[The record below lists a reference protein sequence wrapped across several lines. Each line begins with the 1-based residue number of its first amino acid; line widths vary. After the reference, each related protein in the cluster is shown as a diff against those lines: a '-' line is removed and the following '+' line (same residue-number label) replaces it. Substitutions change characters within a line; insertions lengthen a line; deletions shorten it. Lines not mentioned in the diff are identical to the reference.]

1 MDASN
6 DGSESVD
13 QFLARIASLSSKQG
27 QEEAERS
34 RRMEEEMLQARKER
48 QARRAER
55 ARSLSPSKTGPTPSL
70 RLAGESSRK
79 PTQGIDPPVSL
90 TPPPLQSRTFGRSD
104 SISPRPERA
113 AASGLDFTRPLP
125 PQPASENT
133 SMPSPILNTT
143 ALSRSGTLSW
153 QQRPSSKGVGSRPR
167 PLSVASIPD
176 LTPQSPAPSKDGD
189 DMTRKDIA
197 ASLGAKDPSWFRQ
210 TADRGIGSA
219 AYRKNEIDP
228 EPAPSFSSRT
238 MRLPGMSKDSS
249 VPADRARDDPEK
261 ATPPASPPKSS
272 FAQPLDQEQ
281 LSRQDDPRP
290 TRPLS
295 MVSLSPSKP
304 PALDLPSFTP
314 LDLNSSSVAESSG
327 LGRTSSILP
336 SAGRP
341 SSPTKGLGGF
351 VESAMM
357 KRSDSVSKRWSV
369 QANAGL
375 KRGDSVATPR
385 PAQASGTSGFS
396 PGHGRGP
403 SRDVR
408 GVRDGMSSPLS
419 TSRPVSSHGAEP
431 IPLTKARPLSRT
443 DDVLAVPSEVDTANA
458 QGNQVG
464 HAGSKVQQQGRPTTP
479 PATETLLSRSPSKTM
494 DPRRWSPTKASW
506 LESALNK
513 PDSPRITPAKSET
526 PAWML
531 NMQRAKQ
538 EQQQRSF
545 EAADNVP
552 AKPAVA
558 PKPLI
563 SPPLRESAV
572 LSEPVVKK
580 APCTTAAEEGAD
592 SAEGP
597 EDEAPAPRGTP
608 ISEIERPKV
617 EKKDAKPAVP
627 SKRNVTPISHG
638 TSSNSKPES
647 AAVASNENK
656 EDSIEA
662 LQTNTSD
669 LKPPILKPKPQ
680 TPPKT
685 DFRAGLKS
693 RQAAPASNNEAEPEF
708 KAVFGKLK
716 RAQTQNYVAP
726 DVLKDN
732 ITKGKAG
739 LAATGGPQKTKRV
752 DEFKESI
759 LQKKEAMKTGGGSI
773 GKRPD
778 APSPLEKP
786 AQAVP
791 EALARRMTL
800 HKTGPSNEKVEVL
813 QATDTAVRAA
823 VSSSK
828 PQSVSVKSD
837 PEKHNP
843 PVPAGRAPISAQKLP
858 AGRPEKSESI
868 STTVLPVKSAPET
881 RSDDSHPKADT
892 YSATAIPVMASTLKT
907 RAPENSK
914 LAARLNPALAGIL
927 SRSGSPKP
935 SGEAPSNGA
944 ATIQVREATLGPR
957 ENTNDDN
964 AELTHMTKAR
974 AKGPKRRAPQSGP
987 SSKRTSTTSVQRP
1000 VVSSGTDAP
1009 TISSSVSSRQAI
1021 VDTGNT
1027 LPLRVFGPKSISS
1040 RPLAEVEDKKPAVAA
1055 ADDSASQPRSEKRKP
1070 DEQGVGN
1077 AAPAGPKPISEP
1089 EVNPKPKPAVANKS
1103 AELRKVSSP
1112 ALSSA
1117 HVADESDPVKPG
1129 KSAELKMT
1137 SNPALL
1143 PKNVQQPSQAKPST
1157 PKKFEVLA
1165 DRAQVVSR
1173 PPHFEGLRKNSP
1185 LSPPPGVNS
1194 PLTPNK
1200 FKINTPKEP
1209 KPEVN
1214 SSLKPSSLSSSRA
1227 NDLGLQLASVSQKP
1241 TATPELTPPPEPE
1254 APTTKLATSSRSPA
1268 SPTKFARSVKP
1279 QFESFFGVL
1288 PQARD
1293 KAEFDTHAFLSSQN
1307 KAAEKSKTL
1316 GKQIWEIAG
1325 DGKKATMPPQQEHI
1339 LFEDCMYLCVH
1350 TMESPSGSKCA
1361 EVYLWCGDEVPEAA
1375 VEDTQLFCRKVA
1387 RENNAK
1393 LEVVKQGKESSEFFQ
1408 ALGGIVIVRRSKS
1421 AALYMLCGR
1430 RHLGHVAFDE
1440 VDLSADS
1447 LSSGLPFLISAK
1459 FGKLYLWKGK
1469 GSNPEDVGC
1478 ARLIGMDM
1486 GLTGEIE
1493 EVSEGEEPASFWE
1506 AFPSRPG
1513 KRVASRAHN
1522 QPSQFRGHAP
1532 RLYRVE
1538 HDRPKSSGGF
1548 WGLRASSPPKQPI
1561 KALVEEVAPF
1571 SQKDLDPNHIHIL
1584 DTYGELYVLVG
1595 GSAKKPAEFVTAVQ
1609 VAQEIA
1615 VLSPSVQDRP
1625 LLPACYVVM
1634 GDPPENIK
1642 SVFRKWKP
1650 ERSASR
1656 DEPVCIRVEEVIQ
1669 ELGIML

>member
-34 RRMEEEMLQARKER
+34 RKMEEEMLQARKER

-70 RLAGESSRK
+70 RLVGESARK
-79 PTQGIDPPVSL
+79 TTQGIDPPVAL
-90 TPPPLQSRTFGRSD
+90 TPPPLQPRTVGRSD

-125 PQPASENT
+125 PPAASENPST
-133 SMPSPILNTT
+133 PSPSLNAT

-153 QQRPSSKGVGSRPR
+153 QQRPSSRGVGSRPR

-176 LTPQSPAPSKDGD
+176 SALPQGPAQLKDGD

-210 TADRGIGSA
+210 TADRGVGSA
-219 AYRKNEIDP
+219 AYRKNETDSETP
-228 EPAPSFSSRT
+228 PPFSSRG
-238 MRLPGMSKDSS
+238 MRLPGMSKDSNAP
-249 VPADRARDDPEK
+249 VDRSRDDPEK
-261 ATPPASPPKSS
+261 ATPPPSPPKS
-272 FAQPLDQEQ
+272 FAQPLEQEQ
-281 LSRQDDPRP
+281 LSKKDDPRP

-304 PALDLPSFTP
+304 PALDLPSFKP
-314 LDLNSSSVAESSG
+314 LDLNSSFAADTPS
-327 LGRTSSILP
+327 LGRTSSILS

-341 SSPTKGLGGF
+341 PSPTKGLGGF

-385 PAQASGTSGFS
+385 PAHVSGTSGFS
-396 PGHGRGP
+396 PGHSRGT

-408 GVRDGMSSPLS
+408 GVGNSSPLS
-419 TSRPVSSHGAEP
+419 SSRPVSSHGAEP
-431 IPLTKARPLSRT
+431 VPLTKARPLSRT
-443 DDVLAVPSEVDTANA
+443 DDPTGPSEAENTNA
-458 QGNQVG
+458 QDVQAG
-464 HAGSKVQQQGRPTTP
+464 HEASRVQHQDRPTTP
-479 PATETLLSRSPSKTM
+479 PSSESLLSRSPSKTM

-513 PDSPRITPAKSET
+513 PDSPRFTPAKPET
-526 PAWML
+526 PAWKL

-538 EQQQRSF
+538 EQQQRSS
-545 EAADNVP
+545 EPVDTVP
-552 AKPAVA
+552 AKPDVA
-558 PKPLI
+558 PKPHI
-563 SPPLRESAV
+563 SPPVKEPAT
-572 LSEPVVKK
+572 LSEPVPQKD
-580 APCTTAAEEGAD
+580 PSTPAA
-592 SAEGP
+592 
-597 EDEAPAPRGTP
+597 DEADTAKGLEDGSLAPRDTP
-608 ISEIERPKV
+608 TSQVEQPKM
-617 EKKDAKPAVP
+617 EKRDEKPAVP
-627 SKRNVTPISHG
+627 SKRNVTPISQ
-638 TSSNSKPES
+638 TKSSNTKSET
-647 AAVASNENK
+647 AAVASIGNEQAPA
-656 EDSIEA
+656 EA
-662 LQTNTSD
+662 SQANTSD
-669 LKPPILKPKPQ
+669 LKPPMLKPKPQ

-685 DFRAGLKS
+685 DFRATLKS
-693 RQAAPASNNEAEPEF
+693 RQAAPASNNDAEPEF

-716 RAQTQNYVAP
+716 RTQTQNYVAP
-726 DVLKDN
+726 DILKAN

-739 LAATGGPQKTKRV
+739 LNATGGPQKTKRV

-759 LQKKEAMKTGGGSI
+759 LQKKEAMKTGDGPI

-800 HKTGPSNEKVEVL
+800 HKTGPSSEKIEVKKPI
-813 QATDTAVRAA
+813 DPPVKPA
-823 VSSSK
+823 VSAPK
-828 PQSVSVKSD
+828 PPHASAKPA
-837 PEKHNP
+837 PEKQNA
-843 PVPAGRAPISAQKLP
+843 PVRTEQTPISAQKLP
-858 AGRPEKSESI
+858 VVKPEKSASV
-868 STTVLPVKSAPET
+868 STTVFPVKSASEI
-881 RSDDSHPKADT
+881 RSDDSQSKADT
-892 YSATAIPVMASTLKT
+892 SPAEVVAAVETAFKT

-914 LAARLNPALAGIL
+914 LAARLNPALAGII

-935 SGEAPSNGA
+935 PGEASSSGTSA
-944 ATIQVREATLGPR
+944 VQVRDTTPASR
-957 ENTNDDN
+957 ESTNDHDS
-964 AELTHMTKAR
+964 ELTHMTKAR
-974 AKGPKRRAPQSGP
+974 AKGPKRRAPKSGQ
-987 SSKRTSTTSVQRP
+987 SSKGTATATVQKP
-1000 VVSSGTDAP
+1000 VVSAGISAP
-1009 TISSSVSSRQAI
+1009 TFSQSSSSRQPI
-1021 VDTGNT
+1021 SDTSNT
-1027 LPLRVFGPKSISS
+1027 VPVRLFGSKSIPSKPVS
-1040 RPLAEVEDKKPAVAA
+1040 EVEDKKPVVAA
-1055 ADDSASQPRSEKRKP
+1055 EVSTLQQRSEERKP
-1070 DEQGVGN
+1070 DEKAVEDS
-1077 AAPAGPKPISEP
+1077 APARPKSALEAG
-1089 EVNPKPKPAVANKS
+1089 VNPKSKPAVANKS
-1103 AELRKVSSP
+1103 AELRKVSNPSM
-1112 ALSSA
+1112 SA
-1117 HVADESDPVKPG
+1117 HVADESAPVKPG
-1129 KSAELKMT
+1129 KSAELKT
-1137 SNPALL
+1137 SSIPALL
-1143 PKNVQQPSQAKPST
+1143 PKHVQQPSQAKPST
-1157 PKKFEVLA
+1157 PKKFEILA
-1165 DRAQVVSR
+1165 DRAQVVS
-1173 PPHFEGLRKNSP
+1173 PPPQFDGLRKNGP

-1209 KPEVN
+1209 KPEVD
-1214 SSLKPSSLSSSRA
+1214 SSLKPTSLTSTRA
-1227 NDLGLQLASVSQKP
+1227 NGLGLQLASASRKP
-1241 TATPELTPPPEPE
+1241 AATPELTPPPEPE
-1254 APTTKLATSSRSPA
+1254 AVSTKSATSFRSPA
-1268 SPTKFARSVKP
+1268 SPTKSARSVKP
-1279 QFESFFGVL
+1279 HFESFFGVL
-1288 PQARD
+1288 PQARA
-1293 KAEFDTHAFLSSQN
+1293 KAEFDTHAFLTSQN
-1307 KAAEKSKTL
+1307 KAAEKCKTL
-1316 GKQIWEIAG
+1316 SKQVWEVSG
-1325 DGKKATMPPQQEHI
+1325 DGKRTTMPPQQEHI

-1350 TMESPSGSKCA
+1350 SMESPAGSKSA

-1375 VEDTQLFCRKVA
+1375 VEDAQLFCRKVA

-1408 ALGGIVIVRRSKS
+1408 ALGGIVIVRKSKS

-1459 FGKLYLWKGK
+1459 FGKLYLWKGN

-1493 EVSEGEEPASFWE
+1493 EVSEGEEPLSFWE

-1513 KRVASRAHN
+1513 KRVAPRTRN
-1522 QPSQFRGHAP
+1522 QTSQLRGHAP

-1548 WGLRASSPPKQPI
+1548 WGLRAASPPKQPVR
-1561 KALVEEVAPF
+1561 ALVDEIAPF
-1571 SQKDLDPNHIHIL
+1571 NQKDLDANHIHIL

-1650 ERSASR
+1650 DRSASR
-1656 DEPVCIRVEEVIQ
+1656 DEQVCVRVEEVIQ
-1669 ELGIML
+1669 ELGITL